1 MRLLF
6 SAVVCAVALAASVRA
21 EPSDRNDPYL
31 WLEDV
36 HGERAMRWVDEEN
49 AKTLGVLEKDSRYS
63 DLYAAALKIAEA
75 KDRIPTP
82 RIIDGEI
89 YNFWQDAEHTRG
101 IWRKTGVADYRTA
114 EPHWQ
119 TVLDLD
125 ALAEREKANWFNKGE
140 DCERTRQR
148 RCLISLSDGGE
159 DATTVREFDLPTQS
173 FVTDGFT
180 LPRSKQGEG
189 TLEVGDVAWDG
200 PDSIL
205 AAREWQPGELT
216 AAGYP
221 YVVKRLTRGQP
232 VSAAVEVFRGK
243 PTDGG
248 YGVAPATLVD
258 ADGHSVTLISRPL
271 STFEAETY
279 LLTSQEAVRLPL
291 PLKSAILGLVAG
303 QLVVSINQDW
313 TAAGAAFRQGSVLSF
328 DLAALKADPA
338 DPRPTLVYAPGPRE
352 AFDQAVTTRDRL
364 VMTILDDVKGKAFVY
379 TPMPSGWSSTRL
391 DLPDKSTL
399 SLVDADSHSN
409 QAFVSVE
416 SFLTPATLD
425 EIDTHTA
432 DVGIVKSLPARFD
445 ASQDQVEQF
454 EATSTDGTGIP
465 YFVIHPKGMR
475 LDGVNPTILYAYGGF
490 QVPMTPSYSAN
501 IGKLWLERGG
511 VFVLANIRGGGEFGP
526 AWHEAGLKTRRQII
540 YDDFAAVAKDLIA
553 KRVTSPRRLGIQGG
567 SNGGLL
573 MGVEF
578 TEHPELWNAVDIQV
592 PLLDMLRFEQI
603 AAGTSWT
610 GEYGSVSVPE
620 ERAFLEKISPYNNLR
635 PGVAYPEPLIWTT
648 TKDDRVGPQHARKFA
663 AKLGGMGYPYM
674 FFEVTEGGHGSGANL
689 KEKARTTALE
699 MTYFTRKLMDEGGT
713 R

>member
-1 MRLLF
+1 MRLSF
-6 SAVVCAVALAASVRA
+6 SALVCTVALVTSVRA
-21 EPSDRNDPYL
+21 EPSDRNDPFL

-36 HGERAMRWVDEEN
+36 HGERAMDWVAAEN
-49 AKTLGVLEKDSRYS
+49 AKTLGVLENDPHYAA
-63 DLYAAALKIAEA
+63 LHAAALRIAEA

-82 RIIDGEI
+82 RIIHDEV
-89 YNFWQDAEHTRG
+89 YNFWQDADHVRG
-101 IWRKTGVADYRTA
+101 IWRRTGIADYRGA

-125 ALAEREKANWFNKGE
+125 ALAAREKANWFNKGE
-140 DCERTRQR
+140 DCEPTQQR
-148 RCLISLSDGGE
+148 RCLVSLSDGGE

-173 FVTDGFT
+173 FVADGFT

-189 TLEVGDVAWDG
+189 TFELGDVAWES
-200 PDSIL
+200 PDAIL

-221 YVVKRLTRGQP
+221 YVVKRLARGQP
-232 VSAAVEVFRGK
+232 VSAAVEVFRGQ

-279 LLTSQEAVRLPL
+279 LLTGQGTVRLPL

-303 QLVVSINQDW
+303 RLVVSINQDW
-313 TAAGAAFRQGSVLSF
+313 SVAGTAFRQGSVLSL

-338 DPRPTLVYAPGPRE
+338 DPRPTLVYAPGPRA
-352 AFDQAVTTRDRL
+352 AFGQAATTRDRL
-364 VMTILDDVKGKAFVY
+364 LVTTLDDVKGRAFVY
-379 TPMPSGWSSTRL
+379 TPTPDGWSATRL
-391 DLPDKSTL
+391 DLPDSATL
-399 SLVDADSHSN
+399 DLVDADSHSDR
-409 QAFVSVE
+409 AFVSVE
-416 SFLTPATLD
+416 SFLTPSILD
-425 EIDTHTA
+425 QIDTRTSEIDT
-432 DVGIVKSLPARFD
+432 VKALPARFD
-445 ASQDQVEQF
+445 ASRDQVEQF
-454 EATSTDGTGIP
+454 EAASTDGTAIP
-465 YFVIHPKGMR
+465 YFVVHPKAMK
-475 LDGVNPTILYAYGGF
+475 LDGANPTILHAYGGF
-490 QVPMTPSYSAN
+490 QLSMTPVYSAS
-501 IGKLWLERGG
+501 IGKLWLEQGG

-526 AWHEAGLKTRRQII
+526 AWHEAGLKTRRQVI

-553 KRVTSPRRLGIQGG
+553 RGVTSPRRLGIQGG

-578 TEHPELWNAVDIQV
+578 TQHPELWNAVDIQV

-610 GEYGSVSVPE
+610 GEYGSVSVPG

-663 AKLGGMGYPYM
+663 AKLAGLGSPYL
-674 FFEVTEGGHGSGANL
+674 FYEVTEGGHGSGANL
-689 KEKARTTALE
+689 AEKPRTTARE
-699 MTYFTRKLMDEGGT
+699 SPYFPRTPMPDDGAR
-713 R
+713 

>member
-1 MRLLF
+1 MRLPL
-6 SAVVCAVALAASVRA
+6 SVLAWAVVLATSAHA

-36 HGERAMRWVDEEN
+36 HGERATSWVDAEN
-49 AKTLGVLEKDSRYS
+49 AKTLNVLEKDPHYAA
-63 DLYAAALKIAEA
+63 LHAAALGIAEA
-75 KDRIPTP
+75 KDRIPAP
-82 RIIDGEI
+82 RIIGGEI
-89 YNFWQDAEHTRG
+89 YNFWQDADHVRG
-101 IWRKTGVADYRTA
+101 IWRRTSVADYRAA

-125 ALAEREKANWFNKGE
+125 ALAAREKANWFNKGE

-148 RCLISLSDGGE
+148 RCLVSLSDGGE

-173 FVTDGFT
+173 FVADGFT

-189 TLEVGDVAWDG
+189 TLEVGDVAWEN
-200 PDSIL
+200 PDTIL

-221 YVVKRLTRGQP
+221 YVVRRLARGQP
-232 VSAAVEVFRGK
+232 LSAAVEVFRGE

-258 ADGHSVTLISRPL
+258 ADGRSVTLISRPL

-279 LLTSQEAVRLPL
+279 LLTGEKAVRLPL
-291 PLKSAILGLVAG
+291 PLKSGILGLVAG
-303 QLVVSINQDW
+303 RLVVSIRQDW
-313 TAAGAAFRQGSVLSF
+313 TAAGTTFGQGSVLSF

-338 DPRPTLVYAPGPRE
+338 DPRPTLVYAPGPHE

-364 VMTILDDVKGKAFVY
+364 VVTILDNVKGKAFVY
-379 TPMPSGWSSTRL
+379 APGASGWSSTRL
-391 DLPDKSTL
+391 ELPDASTL
-399 SLVDADSHSN
+399 NLVDADIHSDA
-409 QAFVSVE
+409 AFVSVE
-416 SFLTPATLD
+416 SFLTPSTLD
-425 EIDTHTA
+425 EVDTHTMQT
-432 DVGIVKSLPARFD
+432 DVVKSLPARFD
-445 ASQDQVEQF
+445 AARDQVDQL
-454 EATSTDGTGIP
+454 EATSTDGTRVP
-465 YFVIHPKGMR
+465 YFVVHPRAMT
-475 LDGVNPTILYAYGGF
+475 LDGANPTILYAYGGF
-490 QVPMTPSYSAN
+490 QVSMTPSYSAN
-501 IGKLWLERGG
+501 VGKLWLERGG

-526 AWHEAGLKTRRQII
+526 AWHEAGLKTRRQVI
-540 YDDFAAVAKDLIA
+540 YDDFASVAKDLID
-553 KRVTSPRRLGIQGG
+553 RGVTSPRRLGMEGG

-578 TEHPELWNAVDIQV
+578 TQHPELWNAVDIQV
-592 PLLDMLRFEQI
+592 PLLDMLRFEVI

-620 ERAFLEKISPYNNLR
+620 ERAFLERISPYNNLR

-663 AKLGGMGYPYM
+663 ARLGGMGIPYL
-674 FFEVTEGGHGSGANL
+674 FYEVTEGGHGSGANL
-689 KEKARTTALE
+689 EEKARTTALE
-699 MTYFTRKLMDEGGT
+699 MTYFTRKLMD
-713 R
+713 